1 MKIVLKA
8 QKYPDTIDNELL
20 EIPLTEI
27 KYIAGENWLRKKMV
41 KYDYENSFKNAGMVF
56 PITTVYSKDYWL
68 PHRLHSEGLYVVTGH
83 KRVLWARTNGYTHI
97 EGYKIDNITDMAS
110 IRMKTKIS
118 HEDLPR

>member
-1 MKIVLKA
+1 MKILKA
-8 QKYPDTIDNELL
+8 QKHPDVKHNIIN
-20 EIPLTEI
+20 IPLDEI
-27 KYIAGENWLRKKMV
+27 LLIAGENWLYKKMI
-41 KYDYENSFKNAGMVF
+41 KYGYEDSFKNAGMVF

-68 PHRLHSEGLYVVTGH
+68 PRRLHSEGLYVVTGH

>member
-8 QKYPDTIDNELL
+8 QKHPDTIDNELL

-56 PITTVYSKDYWL
+56 PITTVYSKDYWT

-83 KRVLWARTNGYTHI
+83 KRVMWAKRNGYTHI
-97 EGYKIDNITDMAS
+97 EGYKVDNKKDMVS
-110 IRMKTKIS
+110 IRMKTKIP
-118 HEDLPR
+118 HEDIPK